1 MLPHDRAFPTDAAA
15 RTRSAH
21 PRPRVAIVRGATLN
35 HWEMQNYA
43 GLTERF
49 AVTAFGSDRGS
60 FDRDRMP
67 FPVRSLP
74 GLLQRAERTPL
85 LRRWYGNRYERNEV
99 MLGLGNALRGYDLIH
114 TSETFNPY
122 SRQAL
127 RAARRQGAP
136 LVVSVAENVP
146 GKFDDFPRLRAIRR
160 QVAAG
165 ADLFLA
171 LTERNRQWLL
181 LEGAAPENIVI
192 HPTGVDLTRFFPAPP
207 DPALRAALGL
217 RPEHLVVVTIG
228 TLQWEKGY
236 FELLAA
242 ATLLRNDPAIGERVR
257 YLWVGRGPERAALER
272 QVERHGLA
280 DVIRFAPYVP
290 YEEIPQY
297 HRLADVFCLPSNPT
311 RWIREQFGMVL
322 VEAMACG
329 KPVVGASVGGIP
341 EVIGDAGI
349 LTPPADFVSLAATL
363 KPLLLSAERRTMLGA
378 LGRQRVEQHFDA
390 AKLVGR
396 LAGSYERLL
405 ERPAR

>member
-1 MLPHDRAFPTDAAA
+1 MLLSNRAVHADLVA
-15 RTRSAH
+15 RTPSARS
-21 PRPRVAIVRGATLN
+21 RPRVAIVRGATLN

-43 GLTERF
+43 GLTDRF

-67 FPVRSLP
+67 FPVRALP
-74 GLLQRAERTPL
+74 GLLQRAERTPV
-85 LRRWYGNRYERNEV
+85 LRRWYYRRYERNEI
-99 MLGLGNALRGYDLIH
+99 MLGLGHALRGFHLIH

-122 SRQAL
+122 SQQAL

-146 GKFDDFPRLRAIRR
+146 GKFDDYPRLRTIRR

-181 LEGAAPENIVI
+181 LEGAALEKIVI

-228 TLQWEKGY
+228 TLQWEKGH

-242 ATLLRNDPAIGERVR
+242 ATLLRADPAIGERLR
-257 YLWVGRGPERAALER
+257 YVWVGRGPEQVALEQ
-272 QVERHGLA
+272 QVRRHGLT

-290 YEEIPQY
+290 YEQIPQY

-329 KPVVGASVGGIP
+329 KPVVGACVGGIP
-341 EVIGDAGI
+341 EVLGDAGI
-349 LTPPADFVSLAATL
+349 LTPPADFVSLAVTL
-363 KPLLLSAERRTMLGA
+363 KPLLLSAERRSTLGA

-396 LAGSYERLL
+396 LAGYYARLL
-405 ERPAR
+405 